1 MKNKKIINY
10 LYCLGI
16 SLLFLFVVSRCSPY
30 YIFNDWNDSNVYF
43 TIGKSVL
50 KGIVMYKDIF
60 DQKGPILYFMH
71 TLAYLISNNT
81 FHGVFVLEVISFSF
95 FLYFMNKIVSLYYKK
110 DHIYWVVPL
119 ISMIV
124 LASAG
129 FYRGDSAEEFCLPY
143 LAYGLY
149 SLFKYYKNT
158 YPNKMDKKEIIIN
171 GIVFGIVFWIKYTLI
186 FFWIF
191 YGISLLIPR
200 IKKKEFIDGLKLI
213 LYFLLGFVIVSV
225 PIFIYFIANNAL
237 YDLFYVYFYV
247 NITAYTSNKTI
258 IDRIIYSLYAPSYY
272 LFKNPLLLI
281 SGCGLIYVLWSK
293 KIFDTK
299 YKKIIFTI
307 IAVLS
312 VQFMYFGSYYF
323 YYILYAMPFCIVG
336 ILALTPLMNKLSN
349 KEIKYISIIFII
361 TCFAFTYFFN
371 SNHSYHKATKSD
383 IMQYAIANYMT
394 DDDKSFLNYGI
405 LDSGI
410 NTVLNTTPT
419 VKYYMHCNI
428 EYQKYPIM
436 LDEQR
441 RYIKEKL
448 VNYVLIKVMSSGS
461 AYGIPY
467 LTTNYEA
474 IAKFMVTEDNKPF
487 TYMLYKRK
495 SEWTIAKNAT
505 VHFLCWL

>member
-495 SEWTIAKNAT
+495 SE
-505 VHFLCWL
+505 

>member
-1 MKNKKIINY
+1 MVKCSRGYMKNKKIINY

-71 TLAYLISNNT
+71 TLAYLMSNNT
-81 FHGVFVLEVISFSF
+81 FHGVFILEVISFSF

-124 LASAG
+124 LASYC

-149 SLFKYYKNT
+149 SFFNYYKNT
-158 YPNKMDKKEIIIN
+158 YPKKMDKKEIIIN

-186 FFWIF
+186 FFWVV

-200 IKKKEFIDGLKLI
+200 IKKKEYNECFKMI
-213 LYFLLGFVIVSV
+213 LYFLLGFVIVTI
-225 PIFIYFIANNAL
+225 PIFIYFIINNAL

-247 NITAYTSNKTI
+247 NMTAYAKETNVLK
-258 IDRIIYSLYAPSYY
+258 RIGDILYNPAYY
-272 LFKNPLLLI
+272 LYKNPLLLI
-281 SGCGLIYVLWSK
+281 SGSIGTIYILWTK
-293 KIFDTK
+293 KIFNTK
-299 YKKIIFTI
+299 YKKIVFI
-307 IAVLS
+307 ITAIVSVL
-312 VQFMYFGSYYF
+312 FMYFGSHYF

-336 ILALTPLMNKLSN
+336 ILSLTPLMNKLNN
-349 KEIKYISIIFII
+349 KEIKYVSLIFII
-361 TCFAFTYFFN
+361 ACFAFTYFFN
-371 SNHSYHKATKSD
+371 PNHSYHKATKSN
-383 IMQYAIANYMT
+383 IMQYAIANYIT

-428 EYQKYPIM
+428 EYKKYPIM

-461 AYGIPY
+461 AYDIPY

-495 SEWTIAKNAT
+495 SE
-505 VHFLCWL
+505 